1 MPSSS
6 PRSGGG
12 IGGAADSPVRA
23 GGDKA
28 TVVRIAPASG
38 LGRQQHGGRGAAEA
52 EAEAATAADAGAE
65 LEADAAGL
73 RRRVERPAS
82 AMRALRAR
90 RGR

>member
-1 MPSSS
+1 M
-6 PRSGGG
+6 
-12 IGGAADSPVRA
+12 RA

-28 TVVRIAPASG
+28 TVVRIAPANG
-38 LGRQQHGGRGAAEA
+38 LGRQQHGGRGA
-52 EAEAATAADAGAE
+52 AEAATAADAGAE

-90 RGR
+90 RGG